1 MSEDKI
7 KYIKGNVETI
17 IDVQTLQKII
27 AEILQIENLSF
38 FIGAGCSS
46 NIVNDQEIG
55 ISTMYKLYEKFF
67 EQNPEFEVNGVLLNH
82 KVDKNLEKLMEFL
95 LAVNIVNHEFID
107 DKKEIDNEIENKISL
122 VKKFLLEEVKQGLG
136 SNKVKELYKSFYSRI
151 SQRNRRNPINIYTTN
166 YDLFNEMALD
176 ELGFPYNNGFM
187 GTYKRKFSTK
197 AYNYI
202 YVENMNLNKSYWER
216 VPSFYNIIKL
226 HGSVSWIKKEEE
238 IVEQD
243 YQTIKCDQSLMIYPT
258 PLKDRTTLMVPY
270 SDMFRIMENQ
280 LIKKN
285 STLVVMGYS
294 FSDEHINR
302 IILNA
307 LSVQSFNLVIFGNSE
322 NITKLQNLKDNRI
335 SIIYSDDK
343 IHYFEN
349 IVNKILPDIHPDKEE
364 EKELQEINS
373 TLGRMIGEL
382 NE

>member
-7 KYIKGNVETI
+7 KYIKGNVENI
-17 IDVQTLQKII
+17 VDLQTLQKTI
-27 AEILQIENLSF
+27 AQILQIENLSF

-46 NIVNDQEIG
+46 NIVDDKETG

-67 EQNPEFEVNGVLLNH
+67 EQNPDFKVNNVSLNN
-82 KVDKNLEKLMEFL
+82 KFDNNLEKLMEFL
-95 LAVNIVNHEFID
+95 LAANLVNHEFIE
-107 DKKEIDNEIENKISL
+107 DKKEIDNEIESKISL
-122 VKKFLLEEVKQGLG
+122 VKKFLFKEVKQGLE
-136 SNKVKELYKSFYSRI
+136 SNTVKNLYKSFYSKI

-166 YDLFNEMALD
+166 YDLFNEIALD
-176 ELGFPYNNGFM
+176 ELRFPYNNGFM
-187 GTYKRKFSTK
+187 GTYKRKFSTN

-238 IVEQD
+238 IIEQD
-243 YQTIKCDQSLMIYPT
+243 YQTISEDQSLMIYPT

-322 NITKLQNLKDNRI
+322 NITKLQKMNDNRI
-335 SIIYSDDK
+335 SIIYSDEK

-349 IVNKILPDIHPDKEE
+349 IVNKILPDMHPDREE

-373 TLGRMIGEL
+373 ALNRMIGEL

>member
-82 KVDKNLEKLMEFL
+82 KFDKNLEKLMEFL

>member
-82 KVDKNLEKLMEFL
+82 KFDKNLEKLMEFL

-166 YDLFNEMALD
+166 YDLFNEMA
-176 ELGFPYNNGFM
+176 
-187 GTYKRKFSTK
+187 
-197 AYNYI
+197 
-202 YVENMNLNKSYWER
+202 
-216 VPSFYNIIKL
+216 
-226 HGSVSWIKKEEE
+226 
-238 IVEQD
+238 
-243 YQTIKCDQSLMIYPT
+243 
-258 PLKDRTTLMVPY
+258 
-270 SDMFRIMENQ
+270 
-280 LIKKN
+280 
-285 STLVVMGYS
+285 
-294 FSDEHINR
+294 
-302 IILNA
+302 
-307 LSVQSFNLVIFGNSE
+307 
-322 NITKLQNLKDNRI
+322 
-335 SIIYSDDK
+335 
-343 IHYFEN
+343 
-349 IVNKILPDIHPDKEE
+349 
-364 EKELQEINS
+364 
-373 TLGRMIGEL
+373 
-382 NE
+382 

>member
-82 KVDKNLEKLMEFL
+82 KFDKNLEKLMEFL

-166 YDLFNEMALD
+166 YDLFNEIALD

>member
-82 KVDKNLEKLMEFL
+82 KFDKNLEKLMEFL

-307 LSVQSFNLVIFGNSE
+307 LSVQSFNLFIFGNSE
-322 NITKLQNLKDNRI
+322 NINKLKYLKDNII
-335 SIIYSDDK
+335 SIIY
-343 IHYFEN
+343 
-349 IVNKILPDIHPDKEE
+349 
-364 EKELQEINS
+364 
-373 TLGRMIGEL
+373 
-382 NE
+382 